1 MKRGFF
7 FRKKETTVVEKTTIE
22 KFRRNFKMNRQGF
35 FLAEETLKIVIAV
48 ICVGVLVYL
57 LASVYFN
64 NQNEKDLGL
73 AKASLENLV
82 EQINVRSSETQ
93 IYNPGGWSILSF
105 PYENGKPLSCSN
117 VEWSSCICICKGSW
131 FGSNLDNCDDMG
143 TCLENSQGFMIA
155 NSIEIK
161 NPPITLN
168 IDKEN
173 KKITLK

>member
-1 MKRGFF
+1 MKS
-7 FRKKETTVVEKTTIE
+7 
-22 KFRRNFKMNRQGF
+22 RRGF

-48 ICVGVLVYL
+48 ICIGFLVYL

-64 NQNEKDLGL
+64 NQNEKNLEL

-82 EQINVRSSETQ
+82 EQIDAGSSEAQ
-93 IYNPGGWSILSF
+93 IYNPAGWSLMSW
-105 PYENGKPLSCSN
+105 PAEGKKLLSCEN
-117 VEWSSCICICKGSW
+117 AGWNSCICICKGSW
-131 FGSNLDNCDDMG
+131 FGSKANNCEDMS